1 MERRRFGQV
10 GRLKPEK
17 RDEYVRLHAEV
28 WPDVLNMITACNL
41 ENYSIFIRGNVVFSY
56 FEYTGTDYEADMAKM
71 AADESTQSWCRCLRR
86 GVLYRYGFYFL
97 FKIIRRLHHEN
108 DQGQADSG
116 RRGLCRLPP

>member
-1 MERRRFGQV
+1 MKGGTEMERRRFGQV

-71 AADESTQSWCRCLRR
+71 AADETTQRWWRCTRPCFE
-86 GVLYRYGFYFL
+86 VYDEACEEAFYT
-97 FKIIRRLHHEN
+97 
-108 DQGQADSG
+108 DMDSIFY
-116 RRGLCRLPP
+116 LK